1 MGILST
7 SSKHFKSLPLI
18 LLLIFIGR
26 IEYIGKTS
34 SFVFIKPMLAG
45 CGVKTK
51 GTDTGTEHEKVPI
64 TLLSLSSLE
73 TETNVVR
80 DQLTKAGFDVTLSI
94 QPDYGSLFTQ
104 VDARNYDIYLC
115 TMKVLSGNP
124 DYGCR
129 SMFYSTGIDND
140 SKVVDAEVDR
150 LIDLGAS
157 QLPQDYEETYAQ
169 LERYVVEEKAYF
181 APICRT
187 MSSYGFNKNIVDA
200 STITV
205 GQSKYLYWSQIDY
218 VDESLRD
225 TRPLVVCNDRVF
237 GQFDPLTCDGTHRV
251 LANTN
256 IKMLELDDNDNIVTN
271 RALAYNYSIG
281 EGNST
286 FYFVLRDNVGFYTA
300 IDGELV
306 DTGEKVGAEDVIFT
320 YNRLRNPD
328 AVPGHQVYDNYACI
342 SDVASVTDLS
352 ELENTV
358 DAETGKTVKEI
369 LEAGLPAPIS
379 ELVSSKNATNNAAG
393 KYEVVKVTT
402 STPFP
407 QILNFLCDYCSGI
420 VSKKQVESINTPELL
435 ANYDPTKDTRY
446 GDAQYLMEGSGKQ
459 NTLWCSGPYVIKSM
473 NDYEAVCERN
483 PAFMP
488 GTEMAPVIKN
498 ITLKYI
504 ADKDASISAL
514 RSGEIDVTDNVPAN
528 QVQVVESDANLGLVS
543 SLINGCIQMKF
554 NLDEDHITNNEDIRK
569 AILYSI
575 NQDEVV
581 AVKNGLG
588 GKCYT
593 AMTML
598 KNDNDLIPD
607 PNKVKEHLDN
617 YFASLG

>member
-1 MGILST
+1 MKKLFALVLSIA
-7 SSKHFKSLPLI
+7 LI
-18 LLLIFIGR
+18 LTMF
-26 IEYIGKTS
+26 
-34 SFVFIKPMLAG
+34 AG

-51 GTDTGTEHEKVPI
+51 GTDTGTDHEKVPI

-358 DAETGKTVKEI
+358 DAQTGKTVKEI

-446 GDAQYLMEGSGKQ
+446 GDAQYLMEGSGKE

-528 QVQVVESDANLGLVS
+528 QVQVVESDANLGLAS

>member
-1 MGILST
+1 MKKLFALVLSIA
-7 SSKHFKSLPLI
+7 LI
-18 LLLIFIGR
+18 LTMF
-26 IEYIGKTS
+26 
-34 SFVFIKPMLAG
+34 AG

-51 GTDTGTEHEKVPI
+51 GTDTGTDHEKVPI

-358 DAETGKTVKEI
+358 DAQTGKTVKEI

-488 GTEMAPVIKN
+488 GTEMAPAIKN

-528 QVQVVESDANLGLVS
+528 QVQVVESDANLGLAS

>member
-1 MGILST
+1 MKKLFALVLSIA
-7 SSKHFKSLPLI
+7 LI
-18 LLLIFIGR
+18 LTMF
-26 IEYIGKTS
+26 
-34 SFVFIKPMLAG
+34 AG

-51 GTDTGTEHEKVPI
+51 GTDTGTDHEKVPI

-320 YNRLRNPD
+320 YNRLRDPD

-358 DAETGKTVKEI
+358 DAQTGKTVKEI

-407 QILNFLCDYCSGI
+407 QILNFLCDFCSGI

-488 GTEMAPVIKN
+488 GTEMAPAIKN

>member
-1 MGILST
+1 MKKLFALVLSIA
-7 SSKHFKSLPLI
+7 LI
-18 LLLIFIGR
+18 LTMF
-26 IEYIGKTS
+26 
-34 SFVFIKPMLAG
+34 AG

-51 GTDTGTEHEKVPI
+51 GTDTGTDHEKVPI

-256 IKMLELDDNDNIVTN
+256 IKMLELDDNDNIVTK

-320 YNRLRNPD
+320 YNRLRDPD
-328 AVPGHQVYDNYACI
+328 AVPGPQVYDNYACI

-402 STPFP
+402 STPCP

-488 GTEMAPVIKN
+488 GTEMAPAIKN

-528 QVQVVESDANLGLVS
+528 QVQVVESDANLGLAS

>member
-1 MGILST
+1 MKKLFALVLCIALVLT
-7 SSKHFKSLPLI
+7 
-18 LLLIFIGR
+18 
-26 IEYIGKTS
+26 
-34 SFVFIKPMLAG
+34 MLAG

>member
-1 MGILST
+1 MKKLFALVLSIA
-7 SSKHFKSLPLI
+7 LI
-18 LLLIFIGR
+18 LTMF
-26 IEYIGKTS
+26 
-34 SFVFIKPMLAG
+34 AG

-51 GTDTGTEHEKVPI
+51 GTDTGTDHEKVPI

-320 YNRLRNPD
+320 YNRLRDPD

-446 GDAQYLMEGSGKQ
+446 GDAQYLMEGSGKE

-488 GTEMAPVIKN
+488 GTEMAPAIKN

-528 QVQVVESDANLGLVS
+528 QVQVVESDANLGLAS

>member
-1 MGILST
+1 MKKLFALVLSIA
-7 SSKHFKSLPLI
+7 LI
-18 LLLIFIGR
+18 LTMF
-26 IEYIGKTS
+26 
-34 SFVFIKPMLAG
+34 AG

-51 GTDTGTEHEKVPI
+51 GTDTGTDHEKVPI

-528 QVQVVESDANLGLVS
+528 QIQVVESDANLGLVS

>member
-1 MGILST
+1 MKKLFALVLCIALVLT
-7 SSKHFKSLPLI
+7 
-18 LLLIFIGR
+18 
-26 IEYIGKTS
+26 
-34 SFVFIKPMLAG
+34 MLAG

-187 MSSYGFNKNIVDA
+187 MSSYGFKKNIVDA

-218 VDESLRD
+218 VDESLSD

-320 YNRLRNPD
+320 YNRLRDPD

-358 DAETGKTVKEI
+358 DAQTGKTVKEI

-488 GTEMAPVIKN
+488 GTEMAPAIKN

-528 QVQVVESDANLGLVS
+528 QVQVVESDANLGLAS

>member
-1 MGILST
+1 MKKLFALVLCIALVLT
-7 SSKHFKSLPLI
+7 
-18 LLLIFIGR
+18 
-26 IEYIGKTS
+26 
-34 SFVFIKPMLAG
+34 MLAG

-320 YNRLRNPD
+320 YNRLRDPD

-488 GTEMAPVIKN
+488 GTEMAPAIKN